1 MVENE
6 KAEMATGGR
15 APEEE
20 QSSAP
25 SFLQVL
31 HVELLDLLLRLGG
44 DVSLVIRIGTGPG
57 GGGSAAGSD
66 LSAAAIT
73 TIAEDDHLLGGA
85 NDVAL
90 PGEEAKV
97 EEDHKVAEVGDGDEG
112 QQAVEH
118 GRSGRGC
125 GGGGGGDGTGG
136 V

>member
-1 MVENE
+1 
-6 KAEMATGGR
+6 MATGGR

-57 GGGSAAGSD
+57 GGISAAGND
-66 LSAAAIT
+66 PSAAAIT

-85 NDVAL
+85 NEAL

-118 GRSGRGC
+118 GRSGRGGG